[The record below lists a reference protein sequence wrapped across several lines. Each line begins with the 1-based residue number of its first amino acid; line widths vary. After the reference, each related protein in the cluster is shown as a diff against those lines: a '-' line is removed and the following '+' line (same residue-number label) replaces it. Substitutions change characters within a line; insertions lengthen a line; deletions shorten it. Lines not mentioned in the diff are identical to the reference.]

1 MKIEGRNAVGEAIR
15 SGKTI
20 DRLLVQ
26 KGLKDAA
33 ANRIIDDA
41 KSRGIKIFFR
51 EKEALDRESAQGR
64 HQGFVAEIT
73 DFVYCEL
80 SDSLARAEQKGE
92 PPLVLILDG
101 VEDPHNLGSILRVA
115 ECAGVHGV
123 VIPRHRSVSVNETVI
138 KVSAGAASHVLVS
151 KVTNVNDAIDELKE
165 NNVWVYA
172 ADMDGDDLYK
182 TDLTGAIAFVVGGE
196 GQGVKRLTRSKC
208 DGAVKIP
215 MRGKVNSLN
224 ASVAA
229 GVVTFEKLRQDGVE
243 IPVTVS
249 GVTKK

>member
-1 MKIEGRNAVGEAIR
+1 MKIEGRNAVGEAVR

-33 ANRIIDDA
+33 ANKIIDDA

-51 EKEALDRESAQGR
+51 EKEALDRESVQGR
-64 HQGFVAEIT
+64 HQGFLAEIT

-80 SDSLARAEQKGE
+80 EDILKLAKEKEE
-92 PPLVLILDG
+92 PPFVLLLDG

-138 KVSAGAASHVLVS
+138 KVSAGAAAHVLVA
-151 KVTNVNDAIDELKE
+151 KVTNINDAIDELKQQ
-165 NNVWVYA
+165 NIWVYA
-172 ADMDGDDLYK
+172 ADMSGDSIYK
-182 TDLTGAIAFVVGGE
+182 TDVSGAVAFVIGGE
-196 GQGVKRLTRSKC
+196 GQGVKRLTLSKC
-208 DGAVKIP
+208 DGVVSIP
-215 MRGKVNSLN
+215 MRGMVNSLN

-229 GVVTFEKLRQDGVE
+229 GVTVFEKLRQDSV
-243 IPVTVS
+243 
-249 GVTKK
+249 KK